1 MLTVALTGGIAT
13 GKTVVAGVLR
23 RRGCHVAAADS
34 AAHAVM
40 EPEKPAWKR
49 ILAHF
54 GADILNSD
62 KTINRAK
69 LGDIIFRDAGAR
81 KFVDGIVHPLVLALM
96 RSEIARLAKDGRTKI
111 YVSEAALTIE
121 AGYTE
126 FFDKIVV
133 TYCPEEEQL
142 RRLRAR
148 DRISREAAQLKIGAQ
163 MPSERKLAYADYIID
178 TGGAVEETI
187 AQAEEI
193 YEELLL
199 DFRIKY
205 GAADTPG

>member
-13 GKTVVAGVLR
+13 GKTIVGDVLR
-23 RRGCHVAAADS
+23 RRGCHVAAADA

-49 ILAHF
+49 ILARF
-54 GADILNSD
+54 GADILNPD

-81 KFVDGIVHPLVLALM
+81 KFVDGIVHPLVMAM
-96 RSEIARLAKDGRTKI
+96 VRSEIARLKKDARTKI

-142 RRLRAR
+142 RRLTAR

-163 MPSERKLAYADYIID
+163 MPSEQKLAYADYIID
-178 TGGAVEETI
+178 TGGAVEDTI
-187 AQAEEI
+187 AQAEEL

>member
-23 RRGCHVAAADS
+23 RRGCHIAAADDI
-34 AAHAVM
+34 AHTVM

-49 ILAHF
+49 ILARF
-54 GADILNSD
+54 GADILNPD
-62 KTINRAK
+62 KMINRAK
-69 LGDIIFRDAGAR
+69 LAEIIFRDEVAR
-81 KFVDGIVHPLVLALM
+81 KFVDGIVHPLVLAMM

-121 AGYTE
+121 AGYAE

-133 TYCPEEEQL
+133 TFCPEEEQI
-142 RRLRAR
+142 RRLMAR
-148 DRISREAAQLKIGAQ
+148 NRISREAARLKIGAQ
-163 MPSERKLAYADYIID
+163 MPSERKLAYADYIVD
-178 TGGAVEETI
+178 TGGPVEDTI
-187 AQAEEI
+187 AQAEEL

-205 GAADTPG
+205 GAADTPD